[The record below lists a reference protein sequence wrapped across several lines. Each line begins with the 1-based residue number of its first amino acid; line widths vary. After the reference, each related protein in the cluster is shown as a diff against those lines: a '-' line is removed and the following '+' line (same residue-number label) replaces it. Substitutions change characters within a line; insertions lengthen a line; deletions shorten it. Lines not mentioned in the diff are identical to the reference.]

1 MKVLQNPDMIV
12 SCSLFSLCLSVLP
25 STAALRTLVVLTV
38 QLLRTSKLLKNTNDT
53 FDDARWM
60 LTITRLAPEC

>member
-25 STAALRTLVVLTV
+25 STTALRTFVVLTV

>member
-12 SCSLFSLCLSVLP
+12 SCSLFSLCLSLLP